1 MASHVTVE
9 AEAAFPMAEA
19 GFAARL
25 HPRLSGLKERLS
37 RCSRDGEASDT
48 FLTQAAATL
57 ERLADL
63 CKEPGANCTL
73 SRFLP
78 LYTQALLDI
87 TYFEENQLVNED
99 FPEESSLGKVEEL
112 INALSEPER
121 LVIESSTSQEPLTVL
136 GMELLECL
144 YWRRGALLYMFCH
157 TVKERKEW
165 LEEKTDSLKKFLYSG
180 VHYLVKML
188 GFRSSDNPNEGFL
201 YEDANTARLVCE
213 GIFSDIHLLAMMYC
227 GEMCYW
233 GLKYCEKEK
242 EQRQNTG
249 AESSDDPPDSLHS
262 QVLDFRETGEKMV
275 QKYITVCEGPLKSHN
290 WDTKNAKRILDFF
303 QHLAI

>member
-1 MASHVTVE
+1 
-9 AEAAFPMAEA
+9 MAEA
-19 GFAARL
+19 GVGCRL
-25 HPRLSGLKERLS
+25 EQLQERLS
-37 RCSRDGEASDT
+37 RCKRDGEAHDT

-57 ERLADL
+57 ERLTDL
-63 CKEPGANCTL
+63 CKEPGENCTL
-73 SRFLP
+73 AKFLP

-87 TYFEENQLVNED
+87 TYFEENQLVDED
-99 FPEESSLGKVEEL
+99 FPEEYSLGKVEEL
-112 INALSEPER
+112 INALSEPEL
-121 LVIESSTSQEPLTVL
+121 LVIESRTAQEPLSVL
-136 GMELLECL
+136 GVELLECL

-165 LEEKTDSLKKFLYSG
+165 LTEKTGSLKKLLDGG

-188 GFRSSDNPNEGFL
+188 GFRSSGNPSEECLF
-201 YEDANTARLVCE
+201 EDANTAKLVCE
-213 GIFSDIHLLAMMYC
+213 GVFSDTHLLAMMYC

-233 GLKYCEKEK
+233 GLKCCGKEMDQK
-242 EQRQNTG
+242 QSRG
-249 AESSDDPPDSLHS
+249 AASNDDPANSLHS

-275 QKYITVCEGPLKSHN
+275 QKYITVCEGPLKSQN